1 MNSPLVSIGIP
12 TFNRAD
18 GFLIDAIKSA
28 TGQTYSNIEIIIG
41 DNCSEDHTES
51 LVQSIGDP
59 RIRYFRHDQNI
70 GPENNFNFCLNQAKG
85 AYFLL
90 LHDDDLID
98 KDYIE
103 TCLQAADFQT
113 HYGYIRTGIRVIDE
127 KGAII
132 RERENRTLGD
142 TFEDKM
148 MSWFTH
154 QTPWYLCNTLFNTKR
169 LKEINGFRSKRKL
182 LQDGMAVT
190 KLCARFPTIDIVDIK
205 ASIRMHHGEITFAVR
220 VTDWAEDFL
229 ALLDLMVALAP
240 NNKALIRTEGHR
252 FFARLSYG
260 RARAVQSRRNRWLA
274 YLSVWRMFRYKYLPP
289 PVRNLLKRVPGLTR
303 DSDTNRVKQ

>member
-18 GFLIDAIKSA
+18 GFLIDAINSA
-28 TGQTYSNIEIIIG
+28 TRQTYSNIEIIIG

-59 RIRYFRHDQNI
+59 RIHYFRHDQNI
-70 GPENNFNFCLNQAKG
+70 GPENNFNFCLDQAKG
-85 AYFLL
+85 HYFLL

-103 TCLQAADFQT
+103 TCLQAADYQPHF
-113 HYGYIRTGIRVIDE
+113 GFIRTGIRVIDE
-127 KGAII
+127 NGAIL

-154 QTPWYLCNTLFNTKR
+154 QSPWYLCNTLFNTQK
-169 LKEINGFRSKRKL
+169 LKEIDGFRSKRKL
-182 LQDGMAVT
+182 LQDGVAVT
-190 KLCARFPTIDIVDIK
+190 KLCARFPTIDVEPVK
-205 ASIRMHHGEITFAVR
+205 ASIRKHHGEITFAVR

-229 ALLDLMVALAP
+229 ELLDLMVELAP
-240 NNKALIRTEGHR
+240 NDKAMIRTEGHR
-252 FFARLSYG
+252 FFANLSNG
-260 RARAVQSRRNRWLA
+260 RASAVKSRRLRWLA
-274 YLSVWRMFRYKYLPP
+274 YFNVWRLFNYKYMPP
-289 PVRNLLKRVPGLTR
+289 PVRYLFDRVSSLKRTA
-303 DSDTNRVKQ
+303 DTNRTNP